1 LYYRKIQDKEK
12 MAKCDRHI
20 DTNDFEWCW
29 KCQELTDKE
38 RFSSFQT
45 IKKPKEMKV
54 IFLDND
60 GVICLSSNWG
70 GRSKKWAKYRSAN
83 PDSKKFMNEC
93 PVEVRFDDFDKKSIT
108 ILNEILE
115 ETGAE
120 IVVSSDW
127 RFHANLEEL
136 GEYYTSQGIS
146 KKPIGITKKMGEC
159 NVPQN
164 FIWSRHWELE
174 QSRSLEIL
182 QYLQDHP
189 EVTEWVA
196 VDDLNMGIP
205 QNDETWGEMEMD
217 WGLTNFVLTPKS
229 SEGIKQSGI
238 KEKIIKYLIDDT
250 TESNS

>member
-1 LYYRKIQDKEK
+1 
-12 MAKCDRHI
+12 
-20 DTNDFEWCW
+20 
-29 KCQELTDKE
+29 
-38 RFSSFQT
+38 
-45 IKKPKEMKV
+45 MKV

-83 PDSKKFMNEC
+83 PETSKQLSDA
-93 PVEVRFDDFDKKSIT
+93 PVEVRFDDFDKKAVK

-115 ETGAE
+115 QTGAE

-127 RFHANLEEL
+127 RLHATLEEI
-136 GEYYTSQGIS
+136 GEYYTSQGIL
-146 KKPIGITKKMGEC
+146 KKPVGFTKLLGQFDDPE
-159 NVPQN
+159 N
-164 FIWSRHWELE
+164 FVWSRQWRLE

-182 QYLQDHP
+182 QYLKDHP

-205 QNDETWGEMEMD
+205 QVHESWGEMEMD

-238 KEKIIKYLIDDT
+238 KEKIVNYLNNDIQDKKT
-250 TESNS
+250 S